1 MGTRRRPPGSGS
13 KDTRRRDEVGG
24 RNGNDPGG
32 GGGSSVIRLVA
43 LDADDTLWHNEP
55 LFTDTQARFCALLSR
70 HTDAGVIAQRLYETE
85 IRNLQHYGYGVKAFT
100 LSMVETAIELTG
112 GRVTGDEVSEI
123 VRMGREMLHA
133 PVDLL
138 EGVRDA
144 VCRLA
149 ESHELIVV
157 TKGDLL
163 DQETKL
169 ARSGLGDFFT
179 DVSVVSRKDRAMYEA
194 LVASRGLAADEFVMV
209 GNSLRSDVVPVAE
222 MGGHAIHVP
231 YEATWAHEEI
241 DATRLAS
248 IRYHTLPRIRDLP
261 DLLLELSA

>member
-1 MGTRRRPPGSGS
+1 M
-13 KDTRRRDEVGG
+13 
-24 RNGNDPGG
+24 
-32 GGGSSVIRLVA
+32 IRLVA

-55 LFTDTQARFCALLSR
+55 LFTDTQARFSALLSR
-70 HTDAGVIAQRLYETE
+70 HTDPEVIEQRLSETE

-112 GRVTGDEVSEI
+112 GKVTGEEVAEI

-138 EGVRDA
+138 DGVGEA
-144 VCRLA
+144 VRELS
-149 ESHELIVV
+149 ESHDLMIV

-179 DVSVVSRKDRAMYEA
+179 DVSVVSRKDRATYEG
-194 LVASRGLAADEFVMV
+194 LVAGRGLDPAEFLMV

-222 MGGHAIHVP
+222 MGGHAVHIP
-231 YEATWAHEEI
+231 YTETWAHEKV
-241 DATRLAS
+241 DAARLTS
-248 IRYHTLPRIRDLP
+248 VRYHTLPRIHDLP
-261 DLLLELSA
+261 ELVRGLP

>member
-1 MGTRRRPPGSGS
+1 M
-13 KDTRRRDEVGG
+13 
-24 RNGNDPGG
+24 
-32 GGGSSVIRLVA
+32 IRLVA

-55 LFTDTQARFCALLSR
+55 LFTDTQTRYSELLSR
-70 HTDAGVIAQRLYETE
+70 HTDPEVVQQRLYETE
-85 IRNLQHYGYGVKAFT
+85 VRNLQHYGYGVKAFT
-100 LSMVETAIELTG
+100 LSMIETAIELTG
-112 GRVTGDEVSEI
+112 GRVTGAEVAEI

-138 EGVRDA
+138 EGAAEAVRE
-144 VCRLA
+144 LS
-149 ESHELIVV
+149 ETHELMLV

-179 DVSVVSRKDRAMYEA
+179 DVSVVSRKDRAMYET
-194 LVASRGLAADEFVMV
+194 LIASRGLDAEEFVMA

-222 MGGHAIHVP
+222 MGGHAVHVP
-231 YEATWAHEEI
+231 YETAWAHEEVE
-241 DATRLAS
+241 DGRLAS

-261 DLLLELSA
+261 DLLRSLA